1 MASIATVSLT
11 IASGAATS
19 SAFSVGE
26 YLRGSV
32 QIPGS
37 ISGTTLATH
46 VSNDGTNFTAL
57 QDAAGNTLTVS
68 PMSANEAILIRP
80 EAFNFKFAR
89 FVSSGNEG
97 ADRTLAV
104 TLFGE

>member
-19 SAFSVGE
+19 SAFAVGE
-26 YLRGSV
+26 FSRGSV
-32 QIPGS
+32 QIPGA
-37 ISGTTLATH
+37 ITGTTLATH

-89 FVSSGNEG
+89 FVSSGSEG
-97 ADRTLAV
+97 ADRTLTV